1 MSTGRQIAHPA
12 RSLRLKRLEQYR
24 DAPLRR
30 ADTIVNFR
38 EGQTMNRRIAVVGD
52 SLSSGGTINSYSGP
66 PFLVHGHQAALIGG
80 SAFCTACQST
90 GIIAKAGGPYRLKF
104 QGEVALDRDTVLC
117 GCPTPPNIVAL
128 LAGEAWCDDG
138 LKGLGEV
145 ISSRTITGRV
155 VSIKKGA
162 FDEQVE
168 AKTSGSIA
176 HGPEGYP
183 YYIETADGRVH
194 SGVLDASGALPRVHT
209 GDGSGDYTVYW
220 GDEAIAK
227 KLTGVSHA

>member
-1 MSTGRQIAHPA
+1 MHTL
-12 RSLRLKRLEQYR
+12 RSHHLKHIEQYR
-24 DAPLRR
+24 DAHLRR
-30 ADTIVNFR
+30 ADTIVTFR

-52 SLSSGGTINSYSGP
+52 SLSSGGTISPYSGP

-80 SAFCTACQST
+80 SAFCIACQST

-104 QGEVALDRDTVLC
+104 QGEVALDGDIVLC
-117 GCPTPPNIVAL
+117 GCSTPPGITAL

-138 LKGLGEV
+138 LKGHGEV
-145 ISSRTITGRV
+145 ISSRTIKGRI

-168 AKTSGSIA
+168 AKTSGSA
-176 HGPEGYP
+176 AQGPVGYP

-194 SGVLDASGALPRVHT
+194 SGVLDASGELPRVHT

-227 KLTGVSHA
+227 KHTGVSHA

>member
-1 MSTGRQIAHPA
+1 
-12 RSLRLKRLEQYR
+12 
-24 DAPLRR
+24 
-30 ADTIVNFR
+30 
-38 EGQTMNRRIAVVGD
+38 MNRRIAVVGD
-52 SLSSGGTINSYSGP
+52 SLSSGGTTNPYSGP
-66 PFLVHGHQAALIGG
+66 PFQVHGHQAALIGG

-104 QGEVALDRDTVLC
+104 RGEVALDRDIVLC
-117 GCPTPPNIVAL
+117 GCSTPPSIVAL

-145 ISSRTITGRV
+145 VSSRTTTGGV
-155 VSIKKGA
+155 VSVKKGA

-168 AKTSGSIA
+168 ARASGDAIE
-176 HGPEGYP
+176 GPEEYP

-194 SGVLDASGALPRVHT
+194 SGVTDTSGELMRIHT
-209 GDGSGDYTVYW
+209 GDESGEYTVYW

-227 KLTGVSHA
+227 KHHGVRNA